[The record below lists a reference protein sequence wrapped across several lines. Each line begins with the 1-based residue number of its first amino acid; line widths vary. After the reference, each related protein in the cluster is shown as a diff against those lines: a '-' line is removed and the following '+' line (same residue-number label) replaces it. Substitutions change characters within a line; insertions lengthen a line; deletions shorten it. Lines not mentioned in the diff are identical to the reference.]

1 MTIIQLKERE
11 DISKSAKLF
20 RTHSKLKKTL
30 ERVRSHKWSHEIIE
44 SVNHDIQ
51 ELNDSSLTDKDL
63 DKLYKKT
70 AAKIAKSLTEYLLH
84 G

>member
-1 MTIIQLKERE
+1 M
-11 DISKSAKLF
+11 
-20 RTHSKLKKTL
+20 
-30 ERVRSHKWSHEIIE
+30 RSHEWPHEIIE

-51 ELNDSSLTDKDL
+51 ELNDSPLADKEL

-70 AAKIAKSLTEYLLH
+70 AAKIAKSLTEELITRLNDIESF